1 MIKSLVAENAFHH
14 KYMESIQISNKKQYN
29 KNLCMSILLG
39 ISQFGQFIVFAIIFY
54 AAGVWREKYGLNMAD
69 LFIAIFALIFGV
81 YGAGMANQFIG
92 DVGKAQKAGS
102 K

>member
-1 MIKSLVAENAFHH
+1 MIKSLVAENAVHH
-14 KYMESIQISNKKQYN
+14 KYMNSIQISNKKQYK

-39 ISQFGQFIVFAIIFY
+39 VSQFGQFIVFAIIFY
-54 AAGVWREKYGLNMAD
+54 AAGVWRQKYGLDMAD

-92 DVGKAQKAGS
+92 DVGKAQKAGA